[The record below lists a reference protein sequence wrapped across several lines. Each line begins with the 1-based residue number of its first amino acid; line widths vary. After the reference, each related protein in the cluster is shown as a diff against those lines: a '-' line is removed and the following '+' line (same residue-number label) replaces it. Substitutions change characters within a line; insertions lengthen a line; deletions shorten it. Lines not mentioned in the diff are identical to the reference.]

1 MVLSGYGTAPASAFA
16 DEAALLTAIVARDQV
31 AFAALYDRYS
41 TPAFRLAYQ
50 LLGERGAAEDVV
62 QEVFLAIWRRASG
75 FDAERGN
82 VQAWLLTSVRH
93 AAISRL
99 RGKHGRARLDVSI
112 DALAGFATNDDPQA
126 AVEASERR
134 AIVRRG
140 LGTLPQAQRE
150 AIELAYFAEL
160 TCEEIAARTA
170 VALGTT
176 KGRLRLARSRLRTL
190 LAPIVL

>member
-1 MVLSGYGTAPASAFA
+1 MVLSERGTAPPPAFA

-41 TPAFRLAYQ
+41 IPAFRLAYQ

-62 QEVFLAIWRRASG
+62 QEVFLAIWRRAAG
-75 FDAERGN
+75 FDAGRGN

-93 AAISRL
+93 AAVSRL
-99 RGKHGRARLDVSI
+99 RGKHGRARFDITL
-112 DALAGFATNDDPQA
+112 DALADFATGDDPQA
-126 AVEASERR
+126 AAEANERR

-140 LGTLPQAQRE
+140 LGTLPDPQRE

-176 KGRLRLARSRLRTL
+176 KGRLRLARGRLRIV
-190 LAPIVL
+190 LAPMVL